1 MSIVE
6 RTGNIRQDSDFSL
19 RNRNMSFLL
28 EDVSRASYDKALQ
41 YIQPLSELEDIFK
54 DLPSV
59 QAAMRQTIN
68 RVNRAINSNPDPILS
83 SLGLSNDQK
92 ELVDACTSA
101 EVLKLSLLNSF
112 DAIRQLL
119 ITDFTKS
126 PKIYEDE
133 AIELRVLPPASRSRG
148 AADVREPKRVPYSV
162 VSSMNDY
169 AVHWQDG
176 KNMII
181 GPDTSGDRTYDVSW
195 NLPRTSATIR
205 MRNVP
210 AGKIYLVA
218 RVEGDPAPVTPE
230 KKRDI
235 LGIPLTPKGELIRTL
250 GDLSTDASR
259 RKMFDIDDVVRSNFK
274 IPAPAM
280 GFIESIYRAMRSRPP
295 VQPANLNPSD
305 LSSEL
310 SGLTLEKFRDYF
322 RELVERTTTATGD
335 ITTYDVADTLFFGG
349 LAWVSGLL
357 GISRSPPPPA
367 PPAPGRSSGGGTAS
381 GAAGTGTPAAAGGR
395 GVSHSLSTLLSD
407 PSIAAGS
414 TPAERAANMSNL
426 RSSIN
431 QDELR
436 KNLNRLTAGSVVF
449 TEGTVD
455 RWRELAGI
463 KEGK

>member
-1 MSIVE
+1 MSIAE
-6 RTGNIRQDSDFSL
+6 RTGNVRQDGDFSL

-133 AIELRVLPPASRSRG
+133 AIELRVLPPVSRSRG

-195 NLPRTSATIR
+195 NIPRTSATIR

-235 LGIPLTPKGELIRTL
+235 LGIPLTPKGELARTL

-259 RKMFDIDDVVRSNFK
+259 RKMFDIDEVVRNNFK

-280 GFIESIYRAMRSRPP
+280 GFIESIYRKIRSRPP
-295 VQPANLNPSD
+295 FQPANLSAAD
-305 LSSEL
+305 LSNEMK
-310 SGLTLEKFRDYF
+310 GLTLEKFRDYF
-322 RELVERTTTATGD
+322 RALVERTTTATGD

-357 GISRSPPPPA
+357 GISREP
-367 PPAPGRSSGGGTAS
+367 
-381 GAAGTGTPAAAGGR
+381 TPAAPPSPGRMGSGTADVATGGSAASVGRR
-395 GVSHSLSTLLSD
+395 GVTHSLSTVLSD
-407 PSIAAGS
+407 PTIAAGS

-436 KNLNRLTAGSVVF
+436 KTLNRLTAGSVVF
-449 TEGTVD
+449 TENTVD